1 MIQQGDGTFA
11 KREKLGQCVRCEIK
25 LIDGVCQACGLAVN
39 EKPSATA
46 SYVTKLSH
54 DAMPEGYPQPELK
67 VENKKGHA

>member
-1 MIQQGDGTFA
+1 MIEQGDGTFA

-25 LIDGVCQACGLAVN
+25 LIDGVCQACGLTVS
-39 EKPSATA
+39 KSPFQTS
-46 SYVTKLSH
+46 VITKLSH